1 LGPGVDLASSA
12 DIRTSGMWYVGR
24 TSVPGLDEGR
34 AGTVVEVTDNR
45 LDRLLE
51 FCKSRIVEAS
61 EDLTA
66 VARSKG
72 EEVLESVC
80 DERVCVSE
88 CTVP

>member
-1 LGPGVDLASSA
+1 
-12 DIRTSGMWYVGR
+12 MWYDGR
-24 TSVPGLDEGR
+24 TSVPGLDEAR
-34 AGTVVEVTDNR
+34 AGTVVEVTDDR

-51 FCKSRIVEAS
+51 LCKSRIVEIS

-72 EEVLESVC
+72 EDVLESVC
-80 DERVCVSE
+80 DERVGASE